1 MESTS
6 TTVGYYQEFQQ
17 LKSIQGWL
25 LSFEIIGRVA
35 AVAHFDFH
43 KELFLFTLCMKM
55 SPLDESVESDP
66 DLLGAEVGQSVFPN
80 VERVDAGISL
90 LV

>member
-1 MESTS
+1 
-6 TTVGYYQEFQQ
+6 
-17 LKSIQGWL
+17 
-25 LSFEIIGRVA
+25 
-35 AVAHFDFH
+35 
-43 KELFLFTLCMKM
+43 MKM

-90 LV
+90 LIELLTKSLSKKFKVQPFSLVLSFFLLFLAV

>member
-1 MESTS
+1 M
-6 TTVGYYQEFQQ
+6 
-17 LKSIQGWL
+17 
-25 LSFEIIGRVA
+25 A

-90 LV
+90 LIEMLTKSLSRSSKSSLLV